1 VSAATT
7 AGTAGLPTGRPFPV
21 PPTILPERTLTRGQW
36 GLLAFL
42 VSEVALF
49 GTLIVTY
56 IFYLGRDVVGPTPAE
71 ALSLITA
78 MSFKVG
84 EYHYHTP
91 RMLSL
96 VVYTTACLLSSSGT
110 VHLAERNLHRG
121 NHSRF
126 ILLWLATIILGAIF
140 LAGTAFEWSDLIY
153 RHNLTIS
160 RNLFGTTYY
169 TLVGLHALHVTGGVT
184 IMLIVL
190 GLALRRQVTTANRAG
205 VGLVSWYWH
214 FVDGVWVVV
223 FTVVYLVGR

>member
-1 VSAATT
+1 MSEGQTVEANAMST
-7 AGTAGLPTGRPFPV
+7 AFESGPGAGPSIGSV
-21 PPTILPERTLTRGQW
+21 PPFRGRHSSLSSQQW
-36 GLLAFL
+36 GMLSFL

-71 ALSLITA
+71 ALSL
-78 MSFKVG
+78 
-84 EYHYHTP
+84 
-91 RMLSL
+91 SL
-96 VVYTTACLLSSSGT
+96 VVCTTACLLASSGT

-126 ILLWLATIILGAIF
+126 ILYWLATIALGAVF
-140 LAGTAFEWSDLIY
+140 LAGTAFEWRDLIY
-153 RHNLTIS
+153 HHNLTIS

-190 GLALRRQVTTANRAG
+190 GLALGRQVTTANPGG

-214 FVDGVWVVV
+214 FVDAVWVVV
-223 FTVVYLVGR
+223 FTTVYVVGR